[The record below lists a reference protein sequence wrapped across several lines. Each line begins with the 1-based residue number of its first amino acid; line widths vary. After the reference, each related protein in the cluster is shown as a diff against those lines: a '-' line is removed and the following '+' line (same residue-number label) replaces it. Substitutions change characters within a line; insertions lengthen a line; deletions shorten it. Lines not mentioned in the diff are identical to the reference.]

1 MAPNIKNVGPQVQ
14 KARGAAAGGGGNDK
28 RNYDKPWL
36 VPEKKEP
43 QTFLEFCYPD
53 GAGPDTELITM
64 LERDVLD
71 KNPQVSFDDIADL
84 DETKK
89 LLQEAVLLPI
99 LMPNFFKGIRRP
111 WKGIMMF
118 GPPGT
123 GKTMLAKAV
132 ATTGKTT
139 FFNVSAS
146 TLASKWKGES
156 EKLVRILFEM
166 ARFYGPSTI
175 FFDEIDALAGSRG
188 GGQHESSR
196 RVLSELLIQ
205 MDGVGSNSSA
215 QANEAQEEG
224 EAKKNV
230 MVLAATNRP
239 WDIDEA
245 IRRRLE
251 KRICKYLKPIYDC

>member
-1 MAPNIKNVGPQVQ
+1 
-14 KARGAAAGGGGNDK
+14 
-28 RNYDKPWL
+28 
-36 VPEKKEP
+36 
-43 QTFLEFCYPD
+43 
-53 GAGPDTELITM
+53 
-64 LERDVLD
+64 
-71 KNPQVSFDDIADL
+71 
-84 DETKK
+84 
-89 LLQEAVLLPI
+89 
-99 LMPNFFKGIRRP
+99 
-111 WKGIMMF
+111 MF

-132 ATTGKTT
+132 ATQGKTT

-146 TLASKWKGES
+146 SLASKWKGEA

-188 GGQHESSR
+188 GSGEHESSKK
-196 RVLSELLIQ
+196 VKAELLIQ
-205 MDGVGSNSSA
+205 MDGVRSNNSA
-215 QANEAQEEG
+215 GANEQQDDN

-239 WDIDEA
+239 WDLDDA

-251 KRICKYLKPIYDC
+251 KRICNIYQLIKTSIDIPLPTEKGRKELFNINLRGIDLQEDINWEQLIKITDGYSGADISNVCRDAAMMPMRRKLQSGVNLMDMSNIANMQQEIDIPLVEQDFKDAIKNISKSVC